1 MVAGTALKH
10 PSRSLRSSQP
20 NNDDPSTLPLRSKRI
35 RTYTLQ
41 DSVQDKKRR
50 KLLDNHI
57 PPLRIPLRSKAG
69 NPQSISLPEVDIP
82 PKGLDSPTP
91 KAQYDQYQRIEEEA
105 RAAIRRLGSPAISQD
120 ERRKL
125 RSEHGG
131 SRSKTELSQYFP
143 NFEDMLSL
151 EPPDPGQSYALVYH
165 TVLIERRSIVIEK

>member
-35 RTYTLQ
+35 RPYPLH
-41 DSVQDKKRR
+41 DSEHGKKRR
-50 KLLDNHI
+50 KLIDNHI
-57 PPLRIPLRSKAG
+57 QPLRIPLRSKAG
-69 NPQSISLPEVDIP
+69 NPQSISLPEVGTP
-82 PKGLDSPTP
+82 TKGLDSPTP
-91 KAQYDQYQRIEEEA
+91 KAQYDQYQRIEEKA
-105 RAAIRRLGSPAISQD
+105 RAAIRKPGSPATSQD

-151 EPPDPGQSYALVYH
+151 EPPDPGQSFAPVH
-165 TVLIERRSIVIEK
+165 HAILI